1 MKLAQW
7 GERVFIKKNNNNK
20 YVVMANMWHIRLGHG
35 NWRNLKSL
43 KLPCGQCQ
51 PCGRRSYGQHAIQSW
66 RKSKKSA
73 TEKKGKN
80 KKKKRKKER
89 LMHCPLHV
97 CLFFF
102 LNKNKSSSPQD
113 KHNLTSKFSGMMEE
127 KRNTACMYNQHWSSL
142 FCHTNWKQ
150 KSSLNKTRLT
160 VN

>member
-1 MKLAQW
+1 MTHQAWTWKLEELKESKAAIW
-7 GERVFIKKNNNNK
+7 PVSALREAFIWTTCHPILKKK
-20 YVVMANMWHIRLGHG
+20 QKVGYR
-35 NWRNLKSL
+35 
-43 KLPCGQCQ
+43 
-51 PCGRRSYGQHAIQSW
+51 
-66 RKSKKSA
+66 
-73 TEKKGKN
+73 KKGKN